1 MSQSKFA
8 LPRNGFTF
16 KRFFV
21 AHDRC
26 AMKVGTDGILL
37 GAWAPIAGVKHVLD
51 IGAGSGLLALMLA
64 QRTGDDVHVE
74 AVELDEEAAA
84 QARENA
90 LASPWASRIEVWQ
103 ADIHQWQPSQTRRYE
118 LIISNPPFF
127 AEGVPCATSQREQAR
142 YTTTLDHASLLTCA
156 AEHITEEGFFCVVL
170 PVDIGNAFIERAR
183 AMGWHLRLRTD
194 VAETELRPPHRV
206 LLAFSPTALL
216 RSALGMAIV
225 MMLMGMA
232 QNIWQFLLLRA
243 LLGLLGGFIPN
254 ANALIATQIPRH
266 KSGWAL
272 GTLSTGAVSGALLG
286 PLAGG
291 FLADHWGLRT
301 VFFMTAAVLFI
312 CFLFTLFLIR
322 ENFVPIARK
331 EMLSA
336 REVFSSLQNPK
347 LVLSL
352 FVTSLIIQVA
362 TGSIAPILTLYVR
375 DLAGNVS
382 NIAFI
387 SGMIA
392 SVPGIA
398 ALMSA
403 PRLGKLGDRIGPEKI
418 LIVALIISVLLLIPM
433 SFVQT
438 PLQLGILRFLLGAAD
453 GALLPAVQTLLVYNS
468 TSQISG
474 RIFSYNQSFR
484 DIGNVTGP
492 LIGASVSANYGFR
505 AVFLVT
511 AGVVLFNAIYSTLSL
526 RRPAADTSHSVN

>member
-1 MSQSKFA
+1 M
-8 LPRNGFTF
+8 
-16 KRFFV
+16 
-21 AHDRC
+21 
-26 AMKVGTDGILL
+26 
-37 GAWAPIAGVKHVLD
+37 
-51 IGAGSGLLALMLA
+51 
-64 QRTGDDVHVE
+64 
-74 AVELDEEAAA
+74 
-84 QARENA
+84 
-90 LASPWASRIEVWQ
+90 
-103 ADIHQWQPSQTRRYE
+103 
-118 LIISNPPFF
+118 
-127 AEGVPCATSQREQAR
+127 
-142 YTTTLDHASLLTCA
+142 
-156 AEHITEEGFFCVVL
+156 
-170 PVDIGNAFIERAR
+170 
-183 AMGWHLRLRTD
+183 
-194 VAETELRPPHRV
+194 
-206 LLAFSPTALL
+206 LL

-398 ALMSA
+398 AL
-403 PRLGKLGDRIGPEKI
+403 
-418 LIVALIISVLLLIPM
+418 
-433 SFVQT
+433 
-438 PLQLGILRFLLGAAD
+438 
-453 GALLPAVQTLLVYNS
+453 LPAVQTLLVYNS